1 MRAISVTV
9 QRLAML
15 ATLLILSACVPS
27 IRTSTIDVR
36 ATISQSGSDRAYN
49 AIAAAL
55 FDRGFDLKIKDSTMH
70 LVTTEPKKYESVSGW
85 PPFDFYL
92 SITALVRDIPGST
105 GTELTIR
112 PKIREQNRINANAF
126 TEHPL
131 FIYSTEEAATPMGR
145 TSRAEAMQ
153 KGHVMFQSIL
163 QSIASALGMS
173 VESFRYTTERVE
185 VSGL

>member
-1 MRAISVTV
+1 MVAAV
-9 QRLAML
+9 A
-15 ATLLILSACVPS
+15 AFLLSGCVHS

-36 ATISQSGSDRAYN
+36 ATIDQSGSDRAYH
-49 AIAAAL
+49 AL
-55 FDRGFDLKIKDSTMH
+55 ALALIDQGFDLKINDSAMR

-92 SITALVRDIPGST
+92 SITALVRDIPGNDRA
-105 GTELTIR
+105 ELTLR
-112 PKIREQNRINANAF
+112 PKIREQNRMNANAF

-131 FIYSTEEAATPMGR
+131 FVYSQEEAATPMGR

-153 KGHVMFQSIL
+153 KGHVMFRSVL
-163 QSIASALGMS
+163 QSIATALSIS

-185 VSGL
+185 VLGL